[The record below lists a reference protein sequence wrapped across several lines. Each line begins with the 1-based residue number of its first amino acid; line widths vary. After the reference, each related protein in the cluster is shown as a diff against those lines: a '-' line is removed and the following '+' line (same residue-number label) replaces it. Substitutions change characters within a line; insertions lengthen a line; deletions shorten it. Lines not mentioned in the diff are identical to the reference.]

1 MCAALKP
8 VYQAATEEEAALEAL
23 AAFEASELGRR
34 YPAATQD
41 LHRCLGPVYTV
52 PGVPTDVKPWVLWRV
67 FYLEPV
73 VAGWGSSIVWLVLW
87 LSAWSVSSGGGV

>member
-8 VYQAATEEEAALEAL
+8 VYQAANEEAALEAL

-52 PGVPTDVKPWVLWRV
+52 PGVPTDAAPSDLHHELDRV
-67 FYLEPV
+67 AELPAAQDLEEPGPV
-73 VAGWGSSIVWLVLW
+73 PL
-87 LSAWSVSSGGGV
+87 